1 MKDEEQYLQSHLQED
16 TNDRL
21 KAITTIRGCIKGLKN
36 TNSFMLMMINRCI
49 DYTKINKGLKLMP
62 RRETI
67 NLVEVIKMPLE
78 CMKNIQEKIAIV
90 LNPIPSDVCSHII
103 TDKQWLQENLLC
115 LLSNAVKYSSGG
127 TVDIGVSL
135 VSRHSLPIY
144 PNNGI
149 ATSSMSPQKSISSD
163 SDGGNVPFFQWDESF
178 KSASFAKSLS
188 AEEEEEMP
196 ATPERDL
203 FLRFD
208 VQDMGIGL
216 KEEAM
221 KSLFTPFKQAQ
232 RLAGGTGKISPY
244 DCCEL
249 PSCLLDCM
257 VFIRIGIV

>member
-1 MKDEEQYLQSHLQED
+1 MQDEEQYLQSHLQED

-67 NLVEVIKMPLE
+67 NLLDVIQLPLE
-78 CMKNIQEKIAIV
+78 CMKNIQEKITIV

-115 LLSNAVKYSSGG
+115 LLSNAAKYSSGG

-135 VSRHSLPIY
+135 ISEHLLPIY

-149 ATSSMSPQKSISSD
+149 ASSALPSNTIPHSISID
-163 SDGGNVPFFQWDESF
+163 SNGGNIPSSVRLEESF
-178 KSASFAKSLS
+178 ESVSATISAG
-188 AEEEEEMP
+188 AEEIP
-196 ATPERDL
+196 ATPGSDL

-221 KSLFTPFKQAQ
+221 KCLFTPFKQAQ
-232 RLAGGTGKISPY
+232 RLAGGTGKISLLFVII
-244 DCCEL
+244 CCNRAY
-249 PSCLLDCM
+249 S
-257 VFIRIGIV
+257 IVWC